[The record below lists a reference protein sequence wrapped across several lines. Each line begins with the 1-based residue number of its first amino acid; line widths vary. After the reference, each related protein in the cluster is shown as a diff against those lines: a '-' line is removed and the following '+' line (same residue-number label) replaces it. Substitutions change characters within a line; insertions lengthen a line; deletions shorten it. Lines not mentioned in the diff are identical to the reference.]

1 MFYPNIATDN
11 EAFGDEP
18 EVEVARI
25 LRQIA
30 SRIEQGETDGRT
42 RDSDGNMVGDWA
54 MGR

>member
-1 MFYPNIATDN
+1 MFYLNIATDN

-30 SRIEQGETDGRT
+30 SRIERGETDGHT

-54 MGR
+54 MVR